1 MTAAPRTSQLI
12 NGANHAMTAA
22 QHDMDAGDLR
32 AASERICVAMLR
44 LAKACLAV
52 DGLTP
57 GPTSAVCA
65 AYADKFA
72 RGGRMYSAYHR
83 WLLDAADLRKA
94 GALTMAATVDRSAV
108 ETAAERAEIFRDAVT
123 RFVQKFGSE

>member
-12 NGANHAMTAA
+12 DGANQAIAAA
-22 QHDMDAGDLR
+22 QRDMEAGNLS

-57 GPTSAVCA
+57 GPTSAVCV

-94 GALTMAATVDRSAV
+94 GGLAIAATVDRPAV

-123 RFVQKFGSE
+123 RLVQKFGGD